1 MSYDGARWKSE
12 RRTPRLWNVSF
23 AAKFGWTE
31 GCLATA
37 GQRLGSC
44 RRFEQSIPS
53 AFQRVGDQLTHYLH
67 QSMKVILLILGAIVV
82 AVAIA
87 LAASAVLWR
96 RGSAELVRRLET
108 RRLNTRRVFV
118 QTGREVLPD
127 PVARYFRHVLPNG
140 QLVVSGA
147 RLTQEG
153 QFRIGDND
161 HGWRPFRATQHYSTD
176 PVGFIWDARLRLA
189 PLVNVN
195 VRDAY
200 QGGAASMRASLLG
213 MMPIVAAHG
222 ASELNASA
230 LQRYLA
236 EAAWFPTALLPAH
249 GLTWQPI
256 DNMTARASLTDSGTT
271 VSLEFRFNDRGE
283 IVSVFAPVRFREVN
297 GQYIPTP
304 WLGRFWNYEERHGI
318 LLPIDGEVAW
328 QVSGV
333 SFPYWRG
340 KLVDIEFDFGR

>member
-1 MSYDGARWKSE
+1 
-12 RRTPRLWNVSF
+12 
-23 AAKFGWTE
+23 
-31 GCLATA
+31 
-37 GQRLGSC
+37 
-44 RRFEQSIPS
+44 
-53 AFQRVGDQLTHYLH
+53 
-67 QSMKVILLILGAIVV
+67 MKVILLILGASVV
-82 AVAIA
+82 AMAIA
-87 LAASAVLWR
+87 IAASAVLWR

-108 RRLNTRRVFV
+108 GSLNTRHVFV
-118 QTGREVLPD
+118 ETSRDVLPE
-127 PVARYFRHVLPNG
+127 PVARYFRHVLRNG
-140 QLVVSGA
+140 QPFVSRV
-147 RLTQEG
+147 RLRQEG
-153 QFRIGDND
+153 QFRMGEDER
-161 HGWRPFRATQHYSTD
+161 GWRRFHSWQHYSTE
-176 PVGFIWDARLRLA
+176 PVGFIWDARIRLA
-189 PLVNVN
+189 SFVNVS
-195 VRDAY
+195 VRHGY

-213 MMPIVAAHG
+213 MIPIVSAHG
-222 ASELNASA
+222 ASELNAGA

-271 VSLEFRFNDRGE
+271 VSLEFRFNERGE

-304 WLGRFWNYEERHGI
+304 WLGRFWNYQERHGM